1 MREISEIFLEV
12 IDMNKFLNSPI
23 TWKQYVL
30 MTAVTAVCSTI
41 AYIIAWTD
49 IVDRISFAIHK
60 KGNKR

>member
-1 MREISEIFLEV
+1 
-12 IDMNKFLNSPI
+12 MNKFLNSPI

-49 IVDRISFAIHK
+49 IVDRISFAIRK
-60 KGNKR
+60 KNKR